1 MRREIEDP
9 ISVGRTVV
17 RDYFRRKLRWRW
29 EESPLIALLLPPT
42 GHASSLLDFDSTLR
56 LPARRRVNRA
66 KPTCSLGL
74 RFSFWL
80 AIADCFVLLS

>member
-1 MRREIEDP
+1 MIR
-9 ISVGRTVV
+9 SVLAARP
-17 RDYFRRKLRWRW
+17 RLFRRKLRWRW

-66 KPTCSLGL
+66 KPKGAGEGVVEVWSRSL
-74 RFSFWL
+74 SE
-80 AIADCFVLLS
+80 